1 MIAEFDKN
9 RNKKKNIAAEAG
21 KLERQASELDFSAIG
36 KMLCGQE
43 LTDKDKKNVEEFNR
57 QHDRVDEL
65 N

>member
-21 KLERQASELDFSAIG
+21 ELERQAKELDFSAIG

-43 LTDKDKKNVEEFNR
+43 LSDKDKETVEKFNY